1 MAFYIEIEKYAKI
14 FMKPEDIKKPQQ
26 SRARIK
32 WRYYTFLISNYT
44 NPNNM
49 ELSCKQTYRPMKQNG
64 RSRNEHVHIRPTN
77 FQQQGKNSLFKSIG
91 KTVHSHEKALN
102 QK

>member
-1 MAFYIEIEKYAKI
+1 
-14 FMKPEDIKKPQQ
+14 MKPEDIKEPQQ

-32 WRYYTFLISNYT
+32 WKYFIDFLISNYT

-49 ELSCKQTYRPMKQNG
+49 QLSCKLTYRPMKQNE
-64 RSRNEHVHIRPTN
+64 RSRNEHMHIRSTN
-77 FQQQGKNSLFKSIG
+77 FQQWGKNSLFKSVG

-102 QK
+102 RK